1 MFNIYTGL
9 KYHLVQVLFLSIIIF
24 WIGVVI
30 FDTKE
35 PMISYLLSV
44 IVSDLILKSKG
55 KVNP

>member
-1 MFNIYTGL
+1 MFNIYTWH
-9 KYHLVQVLFLSIIIF
+9 KYHLIQVFFLSIIIF

-44 IVSDLILKSKG
+44 IVSDLILKSKE